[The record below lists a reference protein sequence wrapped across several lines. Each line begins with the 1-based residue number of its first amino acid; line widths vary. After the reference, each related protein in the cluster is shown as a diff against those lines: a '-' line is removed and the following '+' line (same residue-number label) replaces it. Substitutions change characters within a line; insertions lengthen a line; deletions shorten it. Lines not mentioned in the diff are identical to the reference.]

1 VWRRPFEYYSFTS
14 RGEWPSQREIIIVLI
29 SSDGSRGPHGMP
41 FAQQINEALAVQG
54 ARIDKASSDEKARRI
69 ATAAAA
75 AESTKKRPL
84 PASNETSDAKRQ
96 KLEPDAT
103 GSSAAFLAG
112 FDFTSLPAALI
123 TELVVANLQAF
134 AEPELDGLVAAYRD
148 SRGTSPTSSALAA
161 PAVLEPASTTAKN
174 DTAPSVKQE
183 PIDPLK
189 MDIDEEEMEYE
200 PDKLN
205 MEVRCKNIVTL
216 Q

>member
-1 VWRRPFEYYSFTS
+1 
-14 RGEWPSQREIIIVLI
+14 
-29 SSDGSRGPHGMP
+29 MP

-103 GSSAAFLAG
+103 SSSAAFLAG

-134 AEPELDGLVAAYRD
+134 A
-148 SRGTSPTSSALAA
+148 
-161 PAVLEPASTTAKN
+161 
-174 DTAPSVKQE
+174 
-183 PIDPLK
+183 DP
-189 MDIDEEEMEYE
+189 
-200 PDKLN
+200 
-205 MEVRCKNIVTL
+205 
-216 Q
+216 